1 MQMEIFKYHI
11 KMEAF
16 VRLEQ
21 IHEQMIKLVKE
32 FSETLD
38 CAIPEYSSQTDCAIL
53 HKNHLI
59 EDEYYVIGPEG
70 YVPTIRAMTD
80 RGVWIKFKKYPNAKK
95 VCLICRKYPCQCDN
109 YEHPEPPDNS

>member
-1 MQMEIFKYHI
+1 
-11 KMEAF
+11 MEAF

-21 IHEQMIKLVKE
+21 IHEQMIKLTEE

-38 CAIPEYSSQTDCAIL
+38 CAIPEYSSQIDYVKL

-80 RGVWIKFKKYPNAKK
+80 RGVWIQFKRHPNTKN
-95 VCLICRKYPCQCDN
+95 CIMCHKYPCQCEN